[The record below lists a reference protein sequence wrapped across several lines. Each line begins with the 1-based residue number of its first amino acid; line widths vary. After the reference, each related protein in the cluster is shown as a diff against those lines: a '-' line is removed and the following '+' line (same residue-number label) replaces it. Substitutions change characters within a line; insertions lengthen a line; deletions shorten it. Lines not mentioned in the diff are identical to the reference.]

1 MPLFMS
7 GLIRTI
13 QRISQIGLLMTI
25 STYAQVH
32 ALVVIPDHPIQHV
45 LHEPLKLPNTNSHKP
60 NLHKHHIAKMRIMH
74 IDLDYVFDSDK
85 AQQKRNIQALIQR
98 INAIQPNTIFLQA
111 FADPDANGSAD
122 QVYFENRH
130 VPVRDNLFQ
139 QVHQLIRDK
148 TEVQQVYAWLPVL
161 AWELPKA
168 QDLNYVE
175 HRQGGQKG
183 YIRLS
188 PFEQKNLAIIVDI
201 FRDFIQHNPVDG
213 VLYHDDI
220 TLSDYEDSS
229 AVARKYYQEWG
240 FSKRIFNNIR
250 HPLQGRLA
258 KHKTAYLDQLA
269 AGITQVLK
277 QYQPNLL
284 VARNMYAPVVLQP
297 QSEQWFSQSMPSTYR
312 YYDYNAIMAMPYM
325 EQAKDHK
332 KFYLDLIRHAK
343 KYDPNLD
350 RTIFELQT
358 VNWRNQQ
365 KISTEELQH
374 TIQLLEQHGVKH
386 IGYYP
391 DDFVAHHPQA
401 KPMQLSFQLA
411 SEPD

>member
-25 STYAQVH
+25 STYAQIH

-45 LHEPLKLPNTNSHKP
+45 LHEPLKLPNANSPKP

-74 IDLDYVFDSDK
+74 IDLDYMFDTDK

-139 QVHQLIRDK
+139 QVHQLISDK
-148 TEVQQVYAWLPVL
+148 TQVQQVYAWLPVL

-188 PFEQKNLAIIVDI
+188 PFEEKNLAIIVDI

-229 AVARKYYQEWG
+229 ASARKYYQEWG

-297 QSEQWFSQSMPSTYR
+297 QSE
-312 YYDYNAIMAMPYM
+312 
-325 EQAKDHK
+325 
-332 KFYLDLIRHAK
+332 
-343 KYDPNLD
+343 
-350 RTIFELQT
+350 
-358 VNWRNQQ
+358 
-365 KISTEELQH
+365 
-374 TIQLLEQHGVKH
+374 
-386 IGYYP
+386 
-391 DDFVAHHPQA
+391 
-401 KPMQLSFQLA
+401 
-411 SEPD
+411 